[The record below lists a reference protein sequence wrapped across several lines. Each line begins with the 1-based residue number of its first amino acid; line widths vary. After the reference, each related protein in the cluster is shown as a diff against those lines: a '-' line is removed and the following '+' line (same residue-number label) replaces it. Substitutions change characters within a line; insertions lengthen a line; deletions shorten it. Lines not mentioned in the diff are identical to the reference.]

1 MSVIDAL
8 TEHLTT
14 RFKKVLDDPV
24 LQAMGAFHHRNWPSS
39 KESLA
44 DAFNDEISL
53 LYKTYRGFFDAS
65 ETEEM
70 VLQQWREM
78 KEEIRKEHGLESR
91 KFHDLWP
98 HMLVHFD
105 DKYNLILRLVAVA
118 LLVPTDTSEC
128 ERVFS
133 LMNDLKTAERNSLK
147 QATLK
152 HLMLWHSLAKDL
164 SCEQVPVMA
173 ILKEF
178 RELSGLRGRHA
189 HRGQHP
195 PKYEYTVKV
204 EVDNDEVA

>member
-1 MSVIDAL
+1 
-8 TEHLTT
+8 
-14 RFKKVLDDPV
+14 
-24 LQAMGAFHHRNWPSS
+24 
-39 KESLA
+39 
-44 DAFNDEISL
+44 
-53 LYKTYRGFFDAS
+53 
-65 ETEEM
+65 M

-105 DKYNLILRLVAVA
+105 DKYNLILRLVVVA

-164 SCEQVPVMA
+164 SCA
-173 ILKEF
+173 SSC
-178 RELSGLRGRHA
+178 R
-189 HRGQHP
+189 
-195 PKYEYTVKV
+195 
-204 EVDNDEVA
+204 